1 MAVVWAVEKLRTFL
15 IGNNFTIYTDRQ
27 AIVYMKAA
35 KTKVLQIARWM
46 EYIQEYDF
54 SIHH

>member
-15 IGNNFTIYTDRQ
+15 IGNNFTIYTDRR